1 MVLFSKERNLLGT
14 NTEEAG
20 RIWHQQ
26 TIWEGFRF
34 YTEQR
39 EFVCEVTVLCR
50 AMQIVPGGQEYVLEQ
65 LTAGM
70 ESMNASECWQK
81 YT

>member
-1 MVLFSKERNLLGT
+1 
-14 NTEEAG
+14 
-20 RIWHQQ
+20 
-26 TIWEGFRF
+26 
-34 YTEQR
+34 
-39 EFVCEVTVLCR
+39 
-50 AMQIVPGGQEYVLEQ
+50 MQIVPGGQEYVLEQ